1 MFEEGELLYFE
12 PFIFPDG
19 GAPKNKYFVVLKELE
34 NDFLLASLPTS
45 KDHVPS
51 DVTFEKGCLELPERN
66 VNVFVFKPLESVTSS
81 FSFQRPTFIYG
92 ALLRKYPRQS
102 FDFQISSGESK
113 VKRLGRLYDSLFNEL
128 IECLKNS
135 AMVKGKY
142 RKLLDKH

>member
-19 GAPKNKYFVVLKELE
+19 GTPKNKYFVVLKEMKD
-34 NDFLLASLPTS
+34 DFLLASLPTS

-51 DVTFEKGCLELPERN
+51 DVTFEKGCLEIPERN
-66 VNVFVFKPLESVTSS
+66 VNVYVFKAQEPVTSS
-81 FSFQRPTFIYG
+81 FSFPLPTFIYG

-102 FDFQISSGESK
+102 SSNQISSGEST
-113 VKRLGRLYDSLFNEL
+113 VKSLGHINETLFSEL
-128 IECLKNS
+128 IDCLRHS

-142 RKLLDKH
+142 RKLLNS

>member
-19 GAPKNKYFVVLKELE
+19 GTPKNKYFVVLKEMQ

-51 DVTFEKGCLELPERN
+51 DVTYEKGCLEMPERN
-66 VNVFVFKPLESVTSS
+66 VNIFVFKAQEPVTSS
-81 FSFQRPTFIYG
+81 FSFPLPTFIYG

-102 FDFQISSGESK
+102 FCQLIASGEIK
-113 VKRLGRLYDSLFNEL
+113 VRSLGQINETLFREL
-128 IECLKNS
+128 IDCLRHS

-142 RKLLDKH
+142 RKLLNS